1 MANWSQEEGS
11 PQPLGATWLQKENSY
26 NFSLYSRHATGVT
39 LLLYAAQ
46 DLVNPL
52 LRVPL
57 DYLTNKSGRIWH
69 CRLAANKVA
78 DARYYAYSVEGPNN
92 QDAEF
97 HAFDPDK
104 VLLDPC
110 AKLIFF
116 PPNFQRSTSIGRG
129 SNAGRHPLAC
139 FLPPLR
145 TSIGAPN
152 RSSNIPPTRSSTRC
166 T

>member
-11 PQPLGATWLQKENSY
+11 PQPLGAVWLQKENSY

-57 DYLTNKSGRIWH
+57 NYLIHKSGRIWH
-69 CRLAANKVA
+69 CRLAADKVA
-78 DARYYAYSVEGPNN
+78 NARYYAYSVEGPNN

-97 HAFDPDK
+97 HAFDSDK
-104 VLLDPC
+104 VLLDPY
-110 AKLIFF
+110 AASIFF
-116 PPNFQRSTSIGRG
+116 PRTFSAARPSDAARML
-129 SNAGRHPLAC
+129 ARHRLAY
-139 FLPPLR
+139 FPPAL
-145 TSIGAPN
+145 
-152 RSSNIPPTRSSTRC
+152 
-166 T
+166 